1 MSEQEETQNAGAVS
15 PALPDGIGLT
25 LDDVRA
31 LLAKEHETIV
41 PKDDPMLMIVT
52 LLNAYLDEVDK
63 LHARHGKALA
73 ALMAGKTD
81 AYVKGVQGATDALA
95 AQLSASSVEGIRKVF
110 AEHAGQLQSLKSGMW
125 YAAAIVAVSALVNV
139 AVFVLRGVR

>member
-1 MSEQEETQNAGAVS
+1 MPGMA
-15 PALPDGIGLT
+15 
-25 LDDVRA
+25 
-31 LLAKEHETIV
+31 
-41 PKDDPMLMIVT
+41 
-52 LLNAYLDEVDK
+52 
-63 LHARHGKALA
+63 KALA

-125 YAAAIVAVSALVNV
+125 YAAAIGGS
-139 AVFVLRGVR
+139 FGPGQCSGVRTAGGAVMMATDAGFRETLAYNCGPLFRMP

>member
-52 LLNAYLDEVDK
+52 LLNAYLGEVDK

-81 AYVKGVQGATDALA
+81 AYV
-95 AQLSASSVEGIRKVF
+95 
-110 AEHAGQLQSLKSGMW
+110 
-125 YAAAIVAVSALVNV
+125 AVSALVNV

>member
-52 LLNAYLDEVDK
+52 LLNAYLGEV
-63 LHARHGKALA
+63 
-73 ALMAGKTD
+73 AGKTD
-81 AYVKGVQGATDALA
+81 AYVKGVQGATDAWA

>member
-1 MSEQEETQNAGAVS
+1 MPTWAKWTSSMPGMARLWRRS
-15 PALPDGIGLT
+15 W
-25 LDDVRA
+25 RA
-31 LLAKEHETIV
+31 
-41 PKDDPMLMIVT
+41 KD
-52 LLNAYLDEVDK
+52 A
-63 LHARHGKALA
+63 
-73 ALMAGKTD
+73 
-81 AYVKGVQGATDALA
+81 VKGVQGATDALA

>member
-52 LLNAYLDEVDK
+52 LLNAYLGEVDK

-81 AYVKGVQGATDALA
+81 AYVKGVQGA
-95 AQLSASSVEGIRKVF
+95 SVEGIRKVF

>member
-52 LLNAYLDEVDK
+52 LLNAYLGEVDK
-63 LHARHGKALA
+63 LHARHGKAL
-73 ALMAGKTD
+73 AGKTD

>member
-52 LLNAYLDEVDK
+52 LLNAYLGEVDK
-63 LHARHGKALA
+63 LHARHGKALGGQNGR
-73 ALMAGKTD
+73 LCQRSSG
-81 AYVKGVQGATDALA
+81 GHGCLGRATF
-95 AQLSASSVEGIRKVF
+95 R
-110 AEHAGQLQSLKSGMW
+110 
-125 YAAAIVAVSALVNV
+125 
-139 AVFVLRGVR
+139 VLG

>member
-52 LLNAYLDEVDK
+52 LLNAYLGEVDK

-73 ALMAGKTD
+73 ALMAGKRTPMSKEFRGPRMPWPRNFPRPRLR
-81 AYVKGVQGATDALA
+81 ASAKCLPNTRANCKASKA
-95 AQLSASSVEGIRKVF
+95 AC
-110 AEHAGQLQSLKSGMW
+110 GM
-125 YAAAIVAVSALVNV
+125 
-139 AVFVLRGVR
+139 LRPLWQFRPWSM

>member
-52 LLNAYLDEVDK
+52 LLNAYLGEVDK

-81 AYVKGVQGATDALA
+81 AYVKGV
-95 AQLSASSVEGIRKVF
+95 
-110 AEHAGQLQSLKSGMW
+110 
-125 YAAAIVAVSALVNV
+125 
-139 AVFVLRGVR
+139 